1 MPVVDVL
8 IVEDDAAVSG
18 SLARAVRLAGY
29 EARLAATGTAALDQ
43 VERRQPQAVILDL
56 MLPDLDGL
64 DVCRQL
70 HARAAPPAIL
80 ILTARTTLGDRI
92 EGLDAGAD
100 DYLVKPFALAE
111 LLARLRAILRRTLGR
126 LPPVVLRYEDVALDP
141 ARHTVTRQGRAIS
154 LTRTEFQLLE
164 LLLRNARIVLT
175 RETIFDRIWGY
186 DFGPSSHALE
196 VYVSYLRRK
205 LGPPNL
211 IHSVRGIGY
220 VLRSE

>member
-1 MPVVDVL
+1 VL
-8 IVEDDAAVSG
+8 ILVVEDDAAVRD
-18 SLARAVRLAGY
+18 SLARAIRLGGY
-29 EARLAATGTAALDQ
+29 EVGTAATGAEALEQ
-43 VERRQPQAVILDL
+43 AERRRPDAVVLDL
-56 MLPDLDGL
+56 RLPDLDGL
-64 DVCRQL
+64 EVCRALQ
-70 HARAAPPAIL
+70 AFGAPPAIL

-111 LLARLRAILRRTLGR
+111 LMARLRAVLRRALGR
-126 LPPVVLRYEDVALDP
+126 PAGTVLRHEDLALDLGTYE
-141 ARHTVTRQGRAIS
+141 ARRGDRPIA

-164 LLLRNARIVLT
+164 LLLRNARVVLT

-211 IHSVRGIGY
+211 IHCVRGVGY
-220 VLRSE
+220 VLRSA